1 MINVDLGKLR
11 KKPIYGKKKRMFIS
25 KRGVALLTAGGLT
38 VTLFSCCSS
47 KNKHGNNNEVDN
59 TETTTIIE
67 TTEKPIET
75 EETIVTTIESIM
87 SKVTTTPMVEEPEEV
102 TTTVVDND
110 AVIYANET
118 VTTVTEAE
126 PVATTTK
133 VETTAAP
140 IVTTVAQ
147 TTKAPVTTT
156 VVTTEAP
163 VVANA
168 MANQEYAYKD
178 IDLARFE
185 ELTQNLVDEFK
196 RVGLVKAKGKKY
208 TKADLY
214 STVYCYNC
222 DYIDEDLKQQLIAKN
237 YIADDVASV
246 LVDAAS
252 PRDAIMTDTETK
264 AILNTNLDEVYFG
277 LNYFKN
283 DETVFFQMFE
293 TEISEGMSEE
303 EIMRTLIFGPDF
315 FNIYNTETESVTAIY
330 NVYDYNST
338 NKVHNR
344 VTEKLKTI
352 DMDEYFEMR
361 DRYLKKHPINT
372 SAVKFASHSDD
383 VPKQF
388 IGIDSYQFD
397 DFVDISVAINDPEA
411 RDNVKKTLGLVF
423 EGSFDNSRS
432 VNSLNNFSNFYMGD
446 KQHTSL
452 TDCGAG
458 ATFAMNT
465 YIYAYSDFLGKN
477 PYKNLQGF
485 AKDEHQYEQIK
496 LRYNRIVNDSQELND
511 VVRVY
516 ESCSKQ
522 LTR

>member
-1 MINVDLGKLR
+1 MNNGKLKINGKVVAGLCAAALSLGVGICLVKSAKDEDNS
-11 KKPIYGKKKRMFIS
+11 KKNS
-25 KRGVALLTAGGLT
+25 
-38 VTLFSCCSS
+38 
-47 KNKHGNNNEVDN
+47 N

-87 SKVTTTPMVEEPEEV
+87 SEVTTTPMVEEPEEI
-102 TTTVVDND
+102 TTTVVNND

-118 VTTVTEAE
+118 VTTITETE
-126 PVATTTK
+126 PTVTTTK

-156 VVTTEAP
+156 VATTKAP
-163 VVANA
+163 VVATA
-168 MANQEYAYKD
+168 MANQVQEYAYKD
-178 IDLARFE
+178 IDLVRFE
-185 ELTQNLVDEFK
+185 ELTQNLVDEFN
-196 RVGLVKAKGKKY
+196 RVGLVKAKGQKY